1 MQEIYGVAI
10 IPLIV
15 GLVELIK
22 QFGLSS
28 RYAALC
34 SVLLGVGAG
43 FVLHPGN
50 PSQAVIVGLML
61 GLSASGLYSGG
72 KALTEKRK

>member
-15 GLVELIK
+15 GLVQLVK
-22 QFGLSS
+22 KLGLPS
-28 RYAALC
+28 RFAALL
-34 SVLLGVGAG
+34 SVVLGVGAG
-43 FVLHPGN
+43 FVMHPGN
-50 PSQAVIVGLML
+50 VSQAVIVGLMI

-72 KALTEKRK
+72 KALSGK